1 MLARVGIRGEI
12 VDEMEE
18 LMKFTLLTRDV
29 LDALRSQDAD
39 AKKR

>member
-1 MLARVGIRGEI
+1 VLARVGIRGEI